1 MLLKTFIKL
10 YKKPLILA
18 SGLVLGTVLFIF
30 ISEQC
35 KHHQEEHMKSKVI
48 TDCDRS
54 LYATAPIAPTR
65 KLKDQNDLQLL
76 HAQANGLKNVYIS
89 NASFEADSARLAK
102 EQILIHLHDNPSYR
116 VKEMTHSYPY
126 TTPEMGDLLNDINFL
141 FQEKMKDT
149 KQDKY
154 LFRVTS
160 GLRTNETQQDLTSRN
175 SNASTQ
181 SAHLFGA
188 TLDVSY
194 KEFYNVTKDT
204 IEANFYA
211 AEALRETMEDL
222 REQCRMVIVRE
233 RRQACYHFTVV
244 VCAPTNSADAV
255 KTN

>member
-1 MLLKTFIKL
+1 
-10 YKKPLILA
+10 
-18 SGLVLGTVLFIF
+18 
-30 ISEQC
+30 
-35 KHHQEEHMKSKVI
+35 
-48 TDCDRS
+48 
-54 LYATAPIAPTR
+54 
-65 KLKDQNDLQLL
+65 
-76 HAQANGLKNVYIS
+76 
-89 NASFEADSARLAK
+89 
-102 EQILIHLHDNPSYR
+102 
-116 VKEMTHSYPY
+116 
-126 TTPEMGDLLNDINFL
+126 
-141 FQEKMKDT
+141 MKDT

-160 GLRTNETQQDLTSRN
+160 GLRTNETQQELTSRN

-194 KEFYNVTKDT
+194 KEFYNETKDT

-244 VCAPTNSADAV
+244 VCSPTHTADAV

>member
-18 SGLVLGTVLFIF
+18 TGILLGTSIF
-30 ISEQC
+30 ILISGHF
-35 KHHQEEHMKSKVI
+35 KHHQLEHVKSKVI

-65 KLKDQNDLQLL
+65 TLKDQNDVQLL

-89 NASFEADSARLAK
+89 NASFEADSARLVK
-102 EQILIHLHDNPSYR
+102 EQVLIHLHNNPSYQ
-116 VKEMTHSYPY
+116 VKEMTHSYPF
-126 TTPEMGDLLNDINFL
+126 TIPEMGDLLNDINAV

-160 GLRTNETQQDLTSRN
+160 GLRTTETQQDLTTRN
-175 SNASTQ
+175 RNASTQ
-181 SAHLFGA
+181 STHLFGA
-188 TLDVSY
+188 TLDISY
-194 KEFYNVTKDT
+194 KEFYNETKDT

-211 AEALRETMEDL
+211 ADALRRTMEEL
-222 REQCRMVIVRE
+222 REQCRMMIVRE
-233 RRQACYHFTVV
+233 RKQACYHFTVV
-244 VCAPTNSADAV
+244 VCAPTNSSV
-255 KTN
+255 TEIN

>member
-18 SGLVLGTVLFIF
+18 SGLSLGTVLFIL

-65 KLKDQNDLQLL
+65 KLKDQNDVQLL
-76 HAQANGLKNVYIS
+76 HAQANGLKNIYIS
-89 NASFEADSARLAK
+89 NASFEADSARLVK
-102 EQILIHLHDNPSYR
+102 EQILIHLHNNPSYR

-126 TTPEMGDLLNDINFL
+126 TTPEMGDLLNDINVI

-160 GLRTNETQQDLTSRN
+160 GLRTTETQQELTSRN

-194 KEFYNVTKDT
+194 KEFYNETKDT

-211 AEALRETMEDL
+211 ADALRRTMEEL
-222 REQCRMVIVRE
+222 REQCRMMIVRE

-244 VCAPTNSADAV
+244 VCAPTHTANAD